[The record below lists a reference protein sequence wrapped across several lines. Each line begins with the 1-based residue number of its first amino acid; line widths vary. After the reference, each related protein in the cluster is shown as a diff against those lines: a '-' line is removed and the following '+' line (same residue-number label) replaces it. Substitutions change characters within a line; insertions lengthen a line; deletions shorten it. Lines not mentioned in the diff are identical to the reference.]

1 MEMGEA
7 VSTCLSKYATI
18 SGRARR
24 SEFWWWV
31 LAVWLVGI
39 GVGIV
44 EVLFGLGAPNGGGPL
59 SALYAL
65 ALILPNICVAGRR
78 LHDTGRSAW
87 WLLLV
92 LVPLIGFIV
101 LIVFYVQRGTAGENR
116 FGPDPLAAEAEAR

>member
-1 MEMGEA
+1 MEMREA
-7 VSTCLSKYATI
+7 VSTCLNKYATI

-31 LAVWLVGI
+31 LAIWLVGI
-39 GVGIV
+39 GVGIL
-44 EVLFGLGAPNGGGPL
+44 EALLGLSGPDGGGPL
-59 SALYAL
+59 SGLYAL

-78 LHDTGRSAW
+78 LHDTDRSAW

-101 LIVFYVQRGTAGENR
+101 LIVFYAQRGTTGENR
-116 FGPDPLAAEAEAR
+116 FGPDPIAATAEPQ